1 MPGGKWLL
9 TQPRCG
15 ARIRFRAH
23 FLGALALARESG
35 KAGKRDRPFPAGN
48 GRGGEISGH
57 IGNHA
62 SGEHPWEEILAE
74 MRGKR

>member
-9 TQPRCG
+9 TQPRCS

-23 FLGALALARESG
+23 FLGALAL
-35 KAGKRDRPFPAGN
+35 RDRPFPAGDV
-48 GRGGEISGH
+48 RGGDISGH
-57 IGNHA
+57 IGNYA
-62 SGEHPWEEILAE
+62 SGEHPREEILAE